1 MKLSLKFCIMKFK
14 KYFSL
19 FLMLFLCHALF
30 AQFKYEKEVRMKPSQ
45 VPAEMYAYVNSL
57 VPNIRVRWYKQHGF
71 ENNSFEAKFKHKR
84 QNYSVEFQEDGTL
97 KDVEVLIRVSDINDV
112 LFEKIDAKLKA
123 ELFEYRI
130 TRLQRQIVASS
141 TEISKY
147 FENKSNLASLKQN
160 YEMVLWTRI
169 NNKIITYE
177 YLFDSNAEI
186 LSKLRV
192 IDNIEDNLIY

>member
-1 MKLSLKFCIMKFK
+1 
-14 KYFSL
+14 
-19 FLMLFLCHALF
+19 
-30 AQFKYEKEVRMKPSQ
+30 MKPSQ

-97 KDVEVLIRVSDINDV
+97 KDVEVLIRVADINDV

-123 ELFEYRI
+123 ELSEYRI

-177 YLFDSNAEI
+177 YLFDSKIGRASCREI
-186 LSKLRV
+186 V
-192 IDNIEDNLIY
+192 

>member
-1 MKLSLKFCIMKFK
+1 MKFI
-14 KYFSL
+14 KYFSWFLIL
-19 FLMLFLCHALF
+19 FLSHNIY
-30 AQFKYEKEVRMKPSQ
+30 AQFKYEKEVRLKRSQ
-45 VPAEMYAYVNSL
+45 VPTTIYDYVSAL
-57 VPNIRVRWYKQHGF
+57 APGSKVRWYRQYGF
-71 ENNSFEAKFKHKR
+71 KNNSFEAKFKHKR
-84 QNYSVEFQEDGTL
+84 QNYSVEFHEDGTL
-97 KDVEVLIRVSDINDV
+97 KDVEVLIRVTDMNDV

-123 ELFEYRI
+123 ELSEYRI
-130 TRLQRQIVASS
+130 TRLQSQIVASS

-147 FENKSNLASLKQN
+147 FENKLNLSSLTQN

-177 YLFDSNAEI
+177 YLFDGNAEI